1 MCLSNDIEDYQGKV
15 VISVVI
21 EPLNSFQTQSF
32 RLLTTEQLKNEFLVY
47 ITNKFGINS
56 KLNLRYEKK
65 QKSTSSRS

>member
-1 MCLSNDIEDYQGKV
+1 MSNDIEDYQGKV
-15 VISVVI
+15 VISLVI

-32 RLLTTEQLKNEFLVY
+32 RLLTTEQLTNEFLVY

-65 QKSTSSRS
+65 